1 MAEFL
6 DLPAQE
12 RCCSAR
18 GLAFEPFPGTED
30 RTVLEIE
37 VKAHRRVIRRR
48 RYRPVCSC
56 NRHQGILSAATA
68 PRVILESNVGVSI
81 WAEVLLDKY
90 FSHRPTYRLLE
101 HWRSLGLDLAS
112 GTVIGGMKE
121 LRGCELMPDHRR
133 KSLFYRPSDA
143 LSDD

>member
-1 MAEFL
+1 MEEFL

-30 RTVLEIE
+30 STVLEIE
-37 VKAHRRVIRRR
+37 IKAHRRVIRRR

-56 NRHQGILSAATA
+56 NQHKGIICAAPA
-68 PRVILESNVGVSI
+68 PRVILESNLGVSI

-90 FSHRPTYRLLE
+90 LSHRPTYRLLGQ
-101 HWRSLGLDLAS
+101 WRSLGSDLAS

-121 LRGCELMPDHRR
+121 LRP
-133 KSLFYRPSDA
+133 LFEPIYKGF
-143 LSDD
+143 